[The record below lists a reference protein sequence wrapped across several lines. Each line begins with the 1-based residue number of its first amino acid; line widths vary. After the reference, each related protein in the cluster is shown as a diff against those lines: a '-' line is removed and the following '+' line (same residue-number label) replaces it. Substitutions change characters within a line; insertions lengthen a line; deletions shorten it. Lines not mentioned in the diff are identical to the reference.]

1 MHDRPARPRRTF
13 TEEITDIDRSIIRLL
28 LKRHKLLQRLAA
40 PRSRPDAKTE
50 QILRAA
56 WEKNAT
62 RVSRD
67 PKVTR
72 QLFALLQEVHF
83 LPKPDPDDEPRQA
96 FGLAP
101 ARQPVK
107 LSMPGPKAC
116 RRVRLYLALAAGSG
130 QALCLDDVLLNDP
143 LTECVK
149 AFNQAG
155 GRLAW
160 QEAGSVLARAGEALP
175 LPDKVIFVGD
185 DSLNFHLLLGHYLGR
200 PSHAKFTGAGKL
212 NLSDLAALRHF
223 APLLGARLTNVIPK
237 TGGLPVRLEASGML
251 PQEAVIPAD
260 LPADAVTG
268 LLMAAPCWPQPVA
281 LDLASHPQADAILEE
296 ALAVLAA
303 CRVGVERNGRR
314 VRIVPGVSV
323 PAAPAVGMD
332 LALAANLLALP
343 ACAGGFARLTGLWPD
358 CAPGRELI
366 RLLESAGLRV
376 ERTDDAICAQL
387 PENAAQSGLPAFP
400 DLPARFAPLALVLA
414 CLPALRGQEARLPE
428 LPRGLD
434 EAERDDF
441 LQALN
446 IMPDTTPGIT
456 PDIAPEGM
464 RLPAPSAPARH
475 DATPWT
481 APSPVWAMAYALAAF
496 ARPRLKLANPGIMTA
511 LYPRFWV
518 LYNSLPDPQAAQAV
532 GEGEAAEERE
542 EHKNEPKRKRVRLSG
557 VYAEVGGTPEEPG
570 D

>member
-376 ERTDDAICAQL
+376 ERTDDAISTQL
-387 PENAAQSGLPAFP
+387 PENAVQSGLPAFP
-400 DLPARFAPLALVLA
+400 DLPVRFAPLALALA
-414 CLPALRGQEARLPE
+414 CLPALRGREAHLPE
-428 LPRGLD
+428 LPCGLD

-441 LQALN
+441 LQALD
-446 IMPDTTPGIT
+446 IMPDIT
-456 PDIAPEGM
+456 PEIAREGT
-464 RLPAPSAPARH
+464 RLLPPDAPARH

-496 ARPRLKLANPGIMTA
+496 ARPRLKLTNPGIMTA

-518 LYNSLPDPQAAQAV
+518 LYNSLPEPQAVQAI
-532 GEGEAAEERE
+532 GESAGESAEAGEERE
-542 EHKNEPKRKRVRLSG
+542 DREDRKDRKDEPKRRRVRLSG
-557 VYAEVGGTPEEPG
+557 SYAGVE
-570 D
+570 